1 MPSLTLWM
9 DLKGITLSKISHTE
23 KDNCNMI
30 SLTSMCNL
38 KKSPKTKATE
48 LIDTENRWLWPGAED
63 GGGMGEMGENFKK
76 KTIYKL
82 VIVIL

>member
-1 MPSLTLWM
+1 
-9 DLKGITLSKISHTE
+9 
-23 KDNCNMI
+23 MI

-76 KTIYKL
+76 KTCKKESKGNFQVDIRTVNMKEISKPY
-82 VIVIL
+82 VSD